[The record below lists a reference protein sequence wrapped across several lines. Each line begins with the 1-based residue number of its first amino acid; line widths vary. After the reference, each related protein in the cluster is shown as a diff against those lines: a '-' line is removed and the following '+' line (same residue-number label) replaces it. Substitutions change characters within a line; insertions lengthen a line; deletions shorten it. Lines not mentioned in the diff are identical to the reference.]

1 MTEVRV
7 KIFFVSQRNLFPR
20 FIIAFRPEEPK
31 RKKGFLSF
39 RNLTR
44 QLINS
49 REKKTAFVASEEKE
63 KTTKIRSLFFFFQK
77 CFSLPKGNVSFE
89 KCFVISRKKK
99 TLIEKKE
106 AKNCAFRGIF

>member
-7 KIFFVSQRNLFPR
+7 KIFLFSQRNLFPR

-31 RKKGFLSF
+31 RKIGFLSF

-49 REKKTAFVASEEKE
+49 REKKNSVCCFGGKRKKQQKSVHY
-63 KTTKIRSLFFFFQK
+63 FFFFFK
-77 CFSLPKGNVSFE
+77 NVSRSLKEMFRS
-89 KCFVISRKKK
+89 KNASSFQGKKK
-99 TLIEKKE
+99 L
-106 AKNCAFRGIF
+106 

>member
-63 KTTKIRSLFFFFQK
+63 KNNKNSFIIFFFK
-77 CFSLPKGNVSFE
+77 NVSRPLKEMFRS
-89 KCFVISRKKK
+89 KNASSFQGKKK
-99 TLIEKKE
+99 L
-106 AKNCAFRGIF
+106 